1 VTVDPGLVGVP
12 KVVTEPSTAPADE
25 KPRQVL
31 VGTGMPA
38 SILLDAFG
46 QWVYD
51 AFGETAYHVGSSM
64 YGKQW
69 RDVDVRVMLDDA
81 DFDALFPGYQLY
93 NQNDS
98 KWALVNAAMSAL
110 AQQQTG
116 LPVDFQFQRVTDA
129 NRKYNGARNPL
140 MLGNH
145 HSVQEQLK
153 RRTDAGSEQ

>member
-1 VTVDPGLVGVP
+1 MP
-12 KVVTEPSTAPADE
+12 DE
-25 KPRQVL
+25 ERKPIL

-81 DFDALFPGYQLY
+81 DFDAMFPGYKLY

-98 KWALVNAAMSAL
+98 KWAIVNAAMSAL

-116 LPVDFQFQRVTDA
+116 LPVDFQFQRVTDVNA
-129 NRKYNGARNPL
+129 RYSGARNPL

-145 HSVQEQLK
+145 HSVQTQLAREK
-153 RRTDAGSEQ
+153 ENEDV

>member
-1 VTVDPGLVGVP
+1 
-12 KVVTEPSTAPADE
+12 
-25 KPRQVL
+25 
-31 VGTGMPA
+31 MPA

-81 DFDALFPGYQLY
+81 DFDAMFPGYQLY

-129 NRKYNGARNPL
+129 NRKYKAARNPL

-145 HSVQEQLK
+145 RSVQEQLK